1 MKKILIFVTSAL
13 FVLSACSGGGAK
25 IGTLM
30 DETGDLGAYGPP
42 IQNGVDLA
50 VGLINDAG
58 GINGTDVTV
67 IHADSGTSPNIA
79 TEAAGK
85 LIEIDKVEG
94 IVGSLSSGVTMAVAE
109 AKTIPAGTVLISPAS
124 TSPAIS
130 VLEDNDTVFRTTVS
144 DAAQGAVLAR
154 LAIEKGY
161 SHCSTLYVNNPY
173 GSGLSE
179 IFNTTFESLGGHC
192 EAQVPHEQEMPSY
205 KSEIDKA
212 ITDHEPD
219 VVVAM
224 SYPKSAAVYLR
235 ELIEGGYSGD
245 FMFVDGTKN
254 QEMFDELGAAQF
266 EGMHGTAPGATD
278 SDAKSTFSS
287 LYEAKFGE
295 LPSNPFIGEGFDGA
309 ILLSLAMAKAAADG
323 NGYTIDGNSLRF
335 VANAPGEQVGPGDMK
350 KALDLLADGKD
361 IDYVGVAGDQE
372 IDANGD
378 VSNTIEIWSIEG
390 GKITS
395 SGRFESP

>member
-1 MKKILIFVTSAL
+1 MKKILMLVISAS
-13 FVLSACSGGGAK
+13 FVLSACGSGPK
-25 IGTLM
+25 IGPLL

-58 GINGTDVTV
+58 GISGTDVTV

-85 LIEIDKVEG
+85 LIEIDKVNG

-192 EAQVPHEQEMPSY
+192 EAQVPHEQEQPSY

-287 LYEAKFGE
+287 LYEAKYGE

-323 NGYTIDGNSLRF
+323 HGYTIDGNSLRF

-390 GKITS
+390 GEITS

>member
-1 MKKILIFVTSAL
+1 MKKILMLVISAS
-13 FVLSACSGGGAK
+13 FVLSACGSGPK
-25 IGTLM
+25 IGTLL

-67 IHADSGTSPNIA
+67 IHADSGTSANIA

-85 LIEIDKVEG
+85 LIEIDKVNG

-109 AKTIPAGTVLISPAS
+109 AKTIPAGTVIISPAS

-161 SHCSTLYVNNPY
+161 THCSTLYVNNPY
-173 GSGLSE
+173 GSGLTE
-179 IFNTTFESLGGHC
+179 IFNTTFESMGGHC
-192 EAQVPHEQEMPSY
+192 EAQVPHEQEQPSY

-219 VVVAM
+219 VVIAM

-266 EGMHGTAPGATD
+266 EGMHGTAPGAAD

-390 GKITS
+390 GTITS

>member
-1 MKKILIFVTSAL
+1 MKKILLLISAI
-13 FVLSACSGGGAK
+13 FVLSACGSGPK

-67 IHADSGTSPNIA
+67 IHADSGTSANIA

-85 LIEIDKVEG
+85 LIEIDKVNG

-109 AKTIPAGTVLISPAS
+109 AKTIPAGTVIISPAS

-161 SHCSTLYVNNPY
+161 THCSTLYVNNPY
-173 GSGLSE
+173 GSGLTE
-179 IFNTTFESLGGHC
+179 IFNTTFESMGGHC
-192 EAQVPHEQEMPSY
+192 EAQVPHEQEQPSY

-219 VVVAM
+219 VVIAM

-266 EGMHGTAPGATD
+266 EGMHGTAPGAAD

-390 GKITS
+390 GTITS

>member
-1 MKKILIFVTSAL
+1 MKKILILVTSAL
-13 FVLSACSGGGAK
+13 FVLSACSSGGAK

-58 GINGTDVTV
+58 GVGGGDVTV

-85 LIEIDKVEG
+85 LIEIDKVNG

-109 AKTIPAGTVLISPAS
+109 AKTIPAGMVIISPAS

-161 SHCSTLYVNNPY
+161 TDCSTLYVNNPY
-173 GSGLSE
+173 GKGLSD
-179 IFNTTFESLGGHC
+179 IFSSTFESLGGHC
-192 EAQVPHEQEMPSY
+192 EAQVPHEQEQPSY

-219 VVVAM
+219 VIVAM

-254 QEMFDELGAAQF
+254 QDMFDELGAAQF
-266 EGMHGTAPGATD
+266 EGMHGTAPGAAA
-278 SDAKSTFSS
+278 SDAKGTFES
-287 LYEAKFGE
+287 LYEAKYGE

-309 ILLSLAMAKAAADG
+309 ILLSLAMAKASADG
-323 NGYTIDGNSLRF
+323 HGNVIDGNSLRF

>member
-1 MKKILIFVTSAL
+1 MKKILMLVISAS
-13 FVLSACSGGGAK
+13 FVLSACGSGPK
-25 IGTLM
+25 IGTLL

-58 GINGTDVTV
+58 GDVTV

-85 LIEIDKVEG
+85 LIEIDKVNG

-192 EAQVPHEQEMPSY
+192 EAQVPHEQEQPSY

-287 LYEAKFGE
+287 LYEAKYGE

-323 NGYTIDGNSLRF
+323 HGYTIDGNSLRF

-390 GKITS
+390 GEITS

>member
-1 MKKILIFVTSAL
+1 MKKILMLVISAS
-13 FVLSACSGGGAK
+13 FVLSACGSGPK
-25 IGTLM
+25 IGTLL

-58 GINGTDVTV
+58 GISGTDVTV

-85 LIEIDKVEG
+85 LIEIDKVNG
-94 IVGSLSSGVTMAVAE
+94 VVGSLSSGVTMAVAE

-192 EAQVPHEQEMPSY
+192 EAQVPHEQEQPSY

-287 LYEAKFGE
+287 LYEAKYGE

-323 NGYTIDGNSLRF
+323 HGYTIDGNSLRF

-390 GKITS
+390 GEITS

>member
-1 MKKILIFVTSAL
+1 MKKILMLVISAS
-13 FVLSACSGGGAK
+13 FVLSACGSGPK
-25 IGTLM
+25 IGTLL

-58 GINGTDVTV
+58 GDVTV

-85 LIEIDKVEG
+85 LIEIDKVNG

-192 EAQVPHEQEMPSY
+192 EAQVPHEQEQPSY

-254 QEMFDELGAAQF
+254 QDMFDELGVAQF
-266 EGMHGTAPGATD
+266 EGMHGTAPGAAD

-287 LYEAKFGE
+287 LYEAKYGE

-323 NGYTIDGNSLRF
+323 HGYTIDGNSLRF

-378 VSNTIEIWSIEG
+378 VSNTIEIWSIDG

>member
-1 MKKILIFVTSAL
+1 MKKILILVTSAL
-13 FVLSACSGGGAK
+13 FVLSACSSGGAK

-58 GINGTDVTV
+58 GVGGGDVTV

-85 LIEIDKVEG
+85 LIEIDKVNG

-109 AKTIPAGTVLISPAS
+109 AKTIPAGMVIISPAS

-161 SHCSTLYVNNPY
+161 TDCSTLYVNNPY
-173 GSGLSE
+173 GKGLSD
-179 IFNTTFESLGGHC
+179 IFSSTFESLGGHC
-192 EAQVPHEQEMPSY
+192 EAQVPHEQEQPSY

-219 VVVAM
+219 VIVAM

-266 EGMHGTAPGATD
+266 EGMHGTAPGAAD

-287 LYEAKFGE
+287 LYEAKYGE

-309 ILLSLAMAKAAADG
+309 ILLSLAMAKASADG
-323 NGYTIDGNSLRF
+323 HGNVIDGNSLRF

>member
-1 MKKILIFVTSAL
+1 
-13 FVLSACSGGGAK
+13 
-25 IGTLM
+25 
-30 DETGDLGAYGPP
+30 
-42 IQNGVDLA
+42 
-50 VGLINDAG
+50 
-58 GINGTDVTV
+58 
-67 IHADSGTSPNIA
+67 
-79 TEAAGK
+79 
-85 LIEIDKVEG
+85 
-94 IVGSLSSGVTMAVAE
+94 MAVAE
-109 AKTIPAGTVLISPAS
+109 AKTIPAGTVIISPAS

-161 SHCSTLYVNNPY
+161 THCSTLYVNNPY
-173 GSGLSE
+173 GSGLTE
-179 IFNTTFESLGGHC
+179 IFNTTFESMGGHC
-192 EAQVPHEQEMPSY
+192 EAQVPHEQEQPSY

-219 VVVAM
+219 VVIAM

-266 EGMHGTAPGATD
+266 EGMHGTAPGAAD

-350 KALDLLADGKD
+350 KAMDLLADGKD

-390 GKITS
+390 GTITS

>member
-1 MKKILIFVTSAL
+1 MKKILMLVISAS
-13 FVLSACSGGGAK
+13 FVLSACGSGPK
-25 IGTLM
+25 IGTLL

-58 GINGTDVTV
+58 GISGTDVTV

-85 LIEIDKVEG
+85 LIEIDKVNG

-192 EAQVPHEQEMPSY
+192 EAQVPHEQEQPSY

-219 VVVAM
+219 VVIAM

-287 LYEAKFGE
+287 LYEAKYGE

-323 NGYTIDGNSLRF
+323 HGYTIDGNSLRF

-390 GKITS
+390 GEITS

>member
-1 MKKILIFVTSAL
+1 MKKILMLVISAS
-13 FVLSACSGGGAK
+13 FVLSACGSGPK
-25 IGTLM
+25 IGTLL

-50 VGLINDAG
+50 VCLINDAG

-85 LIEIDKVEG
+85 LIEIDKVNG

-192 EAQVPHEQEMPSY
+192 EAQVPHEQEQPSY

-287 LYEAKFGE
+287 LYEAKYGE

-323 NGYTIDGNSLRF
+323 HGYTIDGNSLRF

-378 VSNTIEIWSIEG
+378 VSNTIEIWSIDG

>member
-1 MKKILIFVTSAL
+1 MKKILMLVISAS
-13 FVLSACSGGGAK
+13 FVLSACGSGPK
-25 IGTLM
+25 IGTLL

-58 GINGTDVTV
+58 GINGTDVAV
-67 IHADSGTSPNIA
+67 IPADSGTSPNIA

-85 LIEIDKVEG
+85 LIEIDKVNG

-192 EAQVPHEQEMPSY
+192 EAQVPHEQEQPSY

-323 NGYTIDGNSLRF
+323 HGYTIDGNSLRF

-390 GKITS
+390 GEITS

>member
-58 GINGTDVTV
+58 GVGGGDVTV

-85 LIEIDKVEG
+85 LIEIDKVNG

-192 EAQVPHEQEMPSY
+192 EAQVPHEQEQPSY

-254 QEMFDELGAAQF
+254 QDMFDELGVAQF
-266 EGMHGTAPGATD
+266 EGMHGTAPGAAD

-287 LYEAKFGE
+287 LYEAKYGE

-323 NGYTIDGNSLRF
+323 HGYTIDGNSLRF

-390 GKITS
+390 GEITS

>member
-1 MKKILIFVTSAL
+1 MLVISTM
-13 FVLSACSGGGAK
+13 FVLSACGSGPK
-25 IGTLM
+25 IGTLL

-58 GINGTDVTV
+58 GISGTDVTV

-85 LIEIDKVEG
+85 LIEIDKVNG

-192 EAQVPHEQEMPSY
+192 EAQVPHEQEQPSY

-287 LYEAKFGE
+287 LYEAKYGE

-323 NGYTIDGNSLRF
+323 HGYTIDGNSLRF

-390 GKITS
+390 GEITS

>member
-1 MKKILIFVTSAL
+1 MKKILMLVISAS
-13 FVLSACSGGGAK
+13 FVLSACGSGPK
-25 IGTLM
+25 IGPLL

-85 LIEIDKVEG
+85 LIEIDKVNG

-192 EAQVPHEQEMPSY
+192 EAQVPHEQEQPSY

-287 LYEAKFGE
+287 LYEAKYGE

-323 NGYTIDGNSLRF
+323 HGYTIDGNSLRF

-390 GKITS
+390 GEITS

>member
-1 MKKILIFVTSAL
+1 MKKILLVISAI
-13 FVLSACSGGGAK
+13 FVLSACGSGPK

-67 IHADSGTSPNIA
+67 IHADSGTSANIA

-85 LIEIDKVEG
+85 LIEIDKVNG

-109 AKTIPAGTVLISPAS
+109 AKTIPAGTVIISPAS

-161 SHCSTLYVNNPY
+161 THCSTLYVNNPY
-173 GSGLSE
+173 GSGLTE
-179 IFNTTFESLGGHC
+179 IFNTTFESMGGHC
-192 EAQVPHEQEMPSY
+192 EAQVPHEQEQPSY

-219 VVVAM
+219 VVIAM

-287 LYEAKFGE
+287 LYEAKYGE

-323 NGYTIDGNSLRF
+323 HGYTIDGNSLRF

-390 GKITS
+390 GTITS

>member
-67 IHADSGTSPNIA
+67 IHADSGTSPNIS

-390 GKITS
+390 GTITS

>member
-1 MKKILIFVTSAL
+1 MKKILMLVISAS
-13 FVLSACSGGGAK
+13 FVLSACGSGPK
-25 IGTLM
+25 IGTLL

-58 GINGTDVTV
+58 GVGGGDVTV

-85 LIEIDKVEG
+85 LIEIDKVNG

-192 EAQVPHEQEMPSY
+192 EAQVPHEQEQPSY

-287 LYEAKFGE
+287 LYEAKYGE

-323 NGYTIDGNSLRF
+323 HGYTIDGNSLRF

-390 GKITS
+390 GEITS

>member
-1 MKKILIFVTSAL
+1 MKKILMLVISAS
-13 FVLSACSGGGAK
+13 FVLSACGSGPK
-25 IGTLM
+25 IGTLL

-58 GINGTDVTV
+58 GISGTDVTV

-85 LIEIDKVEG
+85 LIEIDKVNG

-192 EAQVPHEQEMPSY
+192 EAQVPHEQEQPSY

-254 QEMFDELGAAQF
+254 QDMFDELGVAQF
-266 EGMHGTAPGATD
+266 EGMHGTAPGAAD

-287 LYEAKFGE
+287 LYEAKYGE

-323 NGYTIDGNSLRF
+323 HGYTIDGNSLRF

-390 GKITS
+390 GEITS

>member
-1 MKKILIFVTSAL
+1 MLVISAS
-13 FVLSACSGGGAK
+13 FVLSACGSGPK
-25 IGTLM
+25 IGTLL

-58 GINGTDVTV
+58 GISGTDVTV

-85 LIEIDKVEG
+85 LIEIDKVNG

-192 EAQVPHEQEMPSY
+192 EAQVPHEQEQPSY

-235 ELIEGGYSGD
+235 ELLEGGYSGD

-287 LYEAKFGE
+287 LYEAKYGE

-323 NGYTIDGNSLRF
+323 HGYTIDGNSLRF

-390 GKITS
+390 GEITS

>member
-1 MKKILIFVTSAL
+1 MKKILLVISAI
-13 FVLSACSGGGAK
+13 FVLSACGSGPK

-67 IHADSGTSPNIA
+67 IHADSGTSANIA

-85 LIEIDKVEG
+85 LIEIDKVNG

-109 AKTIPAGTVLISPAS
+109 AKTIPAGTVIISPAS

-161 SHCSTLYVNNPY
+161 THCSTLYVNNPY
-173 GSGLSE
+173 GSGLTE
-179 IFNTTFESLGGHC
+179 IFNTTFESMGGHC
-192 EAQVPHEQEMPSY
+192 EAQVPHEQEQPSY

-219 VVVAM
+219 VVIAM

-266 EGMHGTAPGATD
+266 EGMHGTAPGAAD

-390 GKITS
+390 GTITS

>member
-1 MKKILIFVTSAL
+1 MLVISAS
-13 FVLSACSGGGAK
+13 FVLSACGSGPK
-25 IGTLM
+25 IGTLL

-58 GINGTDVTV
+58 GISGTDVTV

-85 LIEIDKVEG
+85 LIEIDKVNG

-192 EAQVPHEQEMPSY
+192 EAQVPHEQEQPSY

-235 ELIEGGYSGD
+235 ELLEGGYSGD

-254 QEMFDELGAAQF
+254 QEMFDELGAAQL

-287 LYEAKFGE
+287 LYEAKYGE

-323 NGYTIDGNSLRF
+323 HGYTIDGNSLRF

-390 GKITS
+390 GEITS

>member
-1 MKKILIFVTSAL
+1 MKKILMLVISTM
-13 FVLSACSGGGAK
+13 FVLSACGSGPK
-25 IGTLM
+25 IGTLL

-58 GINGTDVTV
+58 GISGTDVTV

-85 LIEIDKVEG
+85 LIEIDKVNG

-192 EAQVPHEQEMPSY
+192 EAQVPHEQEQPSY

-287 LYEAKFGE
+287 LYEAKYGE

-323 NGYTIDGNSLRF
+323 HGYTIDGNSLRF

-390 GKITS
+390 GEITS

>member
-42 IQNGVDLA
+42 MQNGVDLA

>member
-1 MKKILIFVTSAL
+1 MLVISAS
-13 FVLSACSGGGAK
+13 FVLSACGSGPK
-25 IGTLM
+25 IGTLL

-58 GINGTDVTV
+58 GISGTDVTV

-85 LIEIDKVEG
+85 LIEIDKVNG

-192 EAQVPHEQEMPSY
+192 EAQVPHEQEQPSY

-287 LYEAKFGE
+287 LYEAKYGE

-323 NGYTIDGNSLRF
+323 HGYTIDGNSLRF

-390 GKITS
+390 GEITS

>member
-1 MKKILIFVTSAL
+1 MKKILLVISAI
-13 FVLSACSGGGAK
+13 FVLSACGSGPK

-67 IHADSGTSPNIA
+67 IHADSGTSANIA

-85 LIEIDKVEG
+85 LIEIDKVNG

-109 AKTIPAGTVLISPAS
+109 AKTIPAGTVIISPAS

-161 SHCSTLYVNNPY
+161 THCSTLYVNNPY
-173 GSGLSE
+173 GSGLTE
-179 IFNTTFESLGGHC
+179 IFNTTFESMGGHC
-192 EAQVPHEQEMPSY
+192 EAQGPHEQEQPSY

-219 VVVAM
+219 VVIAM

-266 EGMHGTAPGATD
+266 EGMHGTAPGAAD

-390 GKITS
+390 GTITS

>member
-58 GINGTDVTV
+58 GVGGGDVTV

-85 LIEIDKVEG
+85 LIEIDKVNG

-109 AKTIPAGTVLISPAS
+109 AKTIPAGMVIISPAS

-161 SHCSTLYVNNPY
+161 TDCSTLYVNNPY
-173 GSGLSE
+173 GKGLSD
-179 IFNTTFESLGGHC
+179 IFSSTFESLGGHC
-192 EAQVPHEQEMPSY
+192 EAQVPHEQEQPSY

-219 VVVAM
+219 VIVAM

-254 QEMFDELGAAQF
+254 QDMFDELGAAQF
-266 EGMHGTAPGATD
+266 EGMHGTAPGAAA
-278 SDAKSTFSS
+278 SDAKGTFES
-287 LYEAKFGE
+287 LYEAKYGE

-309 ILLSLAMAKAAADG
+309 ILLSLAMAKASADG
-323 NGYTIDGNSLRF
+323 HGNVIDGNSLRF

>member
-1 MKKILIFVTSAL
+1 MKKILLLISAI
-13 FVLSACSGGGAK
+13 FVLSACGSGPK

-50 VGLINDAG
+50 DGLINDAG
-58 GINGTDVTV
+58 GDVTV

-85 LIEIDKVEG
+85 LIEIDKVNG

-109 AKTIPAGTVLISPAS
+109 SKTIPAGTVLISPAS

-161 SHCSTLYVNNPY
+161 THCSTLYVNNPY
-173 GSGLSE
+173 GSGLTE

-192 EAQVPHEQEMPSY
+192 EAQVPHEQEQPSY

-287 LYEAKFGE
+287 LYEVKYGE

-323 NGYTIDGNSLRF
+323 HGYTIDGNSLRF
-335 VANAPGEQVGPGDMK
+335 VANAPGEQVGSGDMK
-350 KALDLLADGKD
+350 KALDLRADGKD

-390 GKITS
+390 GEITS

>member
-1 MKKILIFVTSAL
+1 MKKILMLVISAS
-13 FVLSACSGGGAK
+13 FVLSACGSGPK
-25 IGTLM
+25 IGTLL

-58 GINGTDVTV
+58 GISGTDVTV

-85 LIEIDKVEG
+85 LIEIDKVNG

-192 EAQVPHEQEMPSY
+192 EAQVPHEQEQPSY

-254 QEMFDELGAAQF
+254 QEMFDELGSAQF

-287 LYEAKFGE
+287 LYEAKYGE

-323 NGYTIDGNSLRF
+323 HGNTIDGNSLRF
-335 VANAPGEQVGPGDMK
+335 VANAPGEKVGPGDMK

-378 VSNTIEIWSIEG
+378 VSNTIEIWSIEVG
-390 GKITS
+390 EITS

>member
-1 MKKILIFVTSAL
+1 MKKILMLVISAS
-13 FVLSACSGGGAK
+13 FVLSACGSGPK
-25 IGTLM
+25 IGTLL

-58 GINGTDVTV
+58 GISGTDVTV

-85 LIEIDKVEG
+85 LIEIDKVNG

-266 EGMHGTAPGATD
+266 EGMHGTAPGAAD

>member
-1 MKKILIFVTSAL
+1 MKKILLVISAI
-13 FVLSACSGGGAK
+13 FVLSACGSGPK

-67 IHADSGTSPNIA
+67 IHADSGTSANIA

-85 LIEIDKVEG
+85 LIEIDKVNG

-109 AKTIPAGTVLISPAS
+109 AKTIPAGTVIISPAS

-161 SHCSTLYVNNPY
+161 THCSTLYVNNPY
-173 GSGLSE
+173 GSGLTE
-179 IFNTTFESLGGHC
+179 IFNTTFESMGGHC
-192 EAQVPHEQEMPSY
+192 EAQVPHEQEQPSY

-219 VVVAM
+219 VVIAM

-266 EGMHGTAPGATD
+266 EGMHGTAPGAAD

-361 IDYVGVAGDQE
+361 IDNVGVAGDQE

-390 GKITS
+390 GTITS